1 MAKLQIPCC
10 EILNPHPRYSDT
22 EEVRM
27 ARMGSVHARLP
38 AVPCPSCTRATRVG
52 IEGLRHK
59 LRPNFSCCAALI
71 ASGQAGSG
79 GPNSRGGTRG
89 YDTNNDTT
97 RNRADTLSPEVLE
110 ILVELVGIALLGGVD
125 ST

>member
-1 MAKLQIPCC
+1 M
-10 EILNPHPRYSDT
+10 HPSDT
-22 EEVRM
+22 
-27 ARMGSVHARLP
+27 
-38 AVPCPSCTRATRVG
+38 TRERPTRVG
-52 IEGLRHK
+52 IEGLQHK
-59 LRPNFSCCAALI
+59 LRHNFSCCAALI

-110 ILVELVGIALLGGVD
+110 ILVELVGIAPTTSSLRTMRSPNVIFSL
-125 ST
+125 